1 MTTLVTER
9 PTDADGG
16 RAGLLRT
23 DPSRLDPVF
32 DRLRE
37 RVRSGDGPA
46 AALAIGDAH
55 GAIRSEALGGS
66 QALTADSNFFLASVT
81 KPIFATAFM
90 QLVERGQ
97 VRLHDPIQR
106 VLPEFK
112 GSPGKDAVTAWHLL
126 THTSGVPDIG
136 PDEIRKTRPSAVQ
149 MTRQTLWAPLR
160 FEPGTRWEYCS
171 SSFYLLGEMIAR
183 VTGVPYVRYLR
194 QSVLDPLGMQATFDP
209 RRAGRP
215 IAIVHGVGAE
225 NRVIRFLLLRYM
237 AGAAVP
243 GGGLFGT
250 LDDLLRFGAAT
261 LAPWGRTEGRAI
273 PLKPETISEMQR
285 DHLDGKVNGLTEG
298 EERPMHFGLGWG
310 KPTLMREV
318 PGSGRVVSHGGATGT
333 RLWIDPEAGLVVV
346 FFTNTWNPDR
356 GPEIEAIHGIYAAL
370 EVSDRTVRE
379 PRPRPSRIS

>member
-1 MTTLVTER
+1 MTTLLPEKPTE
-9 PTDADGG
+9 AAGA
-16 RAGLLRT
+16 RASLLRA
-23 DPSRLDPVF
+23 DPSRLDRVF

-37 RVRSGDGPA
+37 RVASGDVPA

-55 GAIRSEALGGS
+55 GEIRSVAFGG
-66 QALTADSNFFLASVT
+66 AEPLTADSNFFLASVT

-97 VRLHDPIQR
+97 VGLHDPIQK
-106 VLPEFK
+106 VMPEFT
-112 GSPGKDAVTAWHLL
+112 GSPWKEAVTAWHLL

-149 MTRQTLWAPLR
+149 MTSQTLRAPLR
-160 FEPGTRWEYCS
+160 YEPGTRWEYCS
-171 SSFYLLGEMIAR
+171 SSFYLLGEMILR
-183 VTGVPYVRYLR
+183 LTGVPYAKYLR
-194 QSVLDPLGMQATFDP
+194 EKVLDPLGMQATFDP

-237 AGAAVP
+237 ASAAVP

-261 LAPWGRTEGRAI
+261 LAPWGLGEGRAV
-273 PLKPETISEMQR
+273 PLKPETIAEMQR
-285 DHLDGKVNGLTEG
+285 DHLNGSVSGMTET

-310 KPTLMREV
+310 KPTLMREI
-318 PGSGRVVSHGGATGT
+318 PGSTGVVSHGGATGT

-356 GPEIEAIHGIYAAL
+356 GPEIEAINGVYSQM
-370 EVSDRTVRE
+370 ED
-379 PRPRPSRIS
+379 